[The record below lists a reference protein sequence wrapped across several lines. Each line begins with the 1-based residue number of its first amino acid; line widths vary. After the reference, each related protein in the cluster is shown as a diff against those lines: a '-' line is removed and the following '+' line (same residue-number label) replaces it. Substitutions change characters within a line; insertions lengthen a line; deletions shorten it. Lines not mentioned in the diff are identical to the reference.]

1 MVYVEEPLIAFL
13 EKNSKLQWER
23 TLLGTLLRP
32 SPTHTPEDDGHT
44 RGPHWNME
52 LEPEKNSLSCAKK
65 PELPQKAQ
73 ELNAPFPILESK
85 STLCKHPRVRSTR
98 RPEPYI
104 CSPMAAGV
112 LQKIV

>member
-1 MVYVEEPLIAFL
+1 
-13 EKNSKLQWER
+13 
-23 TLLGTLLRP
+23 
-32 SPTHTPEDDGHT
+32 
-44 RGPHWNME
+44 ME
-52 LEPEKNSLSCAKK
+52 LEPEKISLSCAKKK

-85 STLCKHPRVRSTR
+85 STLCEHPRVRSTR
-98 RPEPYI
+98 RPEPCI